1 MAQDLVD
8 LTSDLRDIAM
18 MAAHPTKV
26 DDVLARA
33 LDYLGEVIPFEL
45 AAVLELVDDEL
56 RVRCARG
63 PLASE
68 AVRRHS
74 LALAEHPTLRRVL
87 ETRRARVMRDH
98 DHAGEDGDPY
108 DGVLDLP
115 HGHSC
120 MVVPLHAGDRT
131 LGMMSFDNRECG
143 LYDATVLNLAAIYGQ
158 IIALALV
165 AAEQAMLLDRSRAQ
179 LERLNAVLVEEVT
192 GRTDA
197 AALLEESVSAP
208 MRMLVRHARQV
219 AVTDVPVLITG
230 ETGTGKEVVAR
241 AVHGWSRRH
250 AQPFVTLNCAALPEQ
265 LIESELFGHRRGAF
279 TGATSDRT
287 GRFAAANG
295 GTLFLDE
302 IGDMPVALQ
311 SKLLRVLQEGTFEP
325 LGSDQTVKVDVRIL
339 AATNVNLETAIAEGR
354 FREDLYYRLSV
365 FPLEL
370 PPLRARM
377 DDVPRIAASVLQA
390 IARRTGRGPWTLSPQ
405 SIDRMCVH
413 EWRGNIR
420 ELINVLERAT
430 ILQQAGVLDVDL
442 PVQGRRLVPAA
453 LPSHTPAAR
462 MRTLEEVEREHIEM
476 VLARAGGK
484 IYGTDGAAALLG
496 LKPSTLQSRMQRLGL
511 TKRTVDGLC
520 PPVTDEGVRPPIVLE
535 SSDDSE

>member
-1 MAQDLVD
+1 MTQHLVD
-8 LTSDLRDIAM
+8 LTSDLRDIATL
-18 MAAHPTKV
+18 AAHPTKV
-26 DDVLARA
+26 DDLLVRA
-33 LDYLGEVIPFEL
+33 LDYLGEVIPYEL

-68 AVRRHS
+68 AVHRHAV
-74 LALAEHPTLRRVL
+74 ALSTHPTLRRVL
-87 ETRRARVMRDH
+87 ETRRARVMSDH
-98 DHAGEDGDPY
+98 LHADEDGDPY

-143 LYDATVLNLAAIYGQ
+143 LYDANVVNLAAIYGQ

-165 AAEQAMLLDRSRAQ
+165 AAEQAMLLDRYRAQ

-197 AALLEESVSAP
+197 AALLDESTSPA
-208 MRMLVRHARQV
+208 MRTVVRMARQV
-219 AVTDVPVLITG
+219 AVTDVPVLVTG

-241 AVHGWSRRH
+241 AIHGWSRRH
-250 AQPFVTLNCAALPEQ
+250 SAPFVTLNCATLPEQ

-279 TGATSDRT
+279 TGATADRT

-302 IGDMPVALQ
+302 IGEMPVALQ
-311 SKLLRVLQEGTFEP
+311 AKLLRVLQEGTFEP

-339 AATNVNLETAIAEGR
+339 AATNVQLETAIAEGR

-365 FPLEL
+365 FPIEL
-370 PPLRARM
+370 PPLRERM
-377 DDVPRIAASVLQA
+377 DDVPVIAASVLRA
-390 IARRTGRGPWTLSPQ
+390 IAMRTGRGPWTLPSAT
-405 SIDRMCVH
+405 IDRLRAH

-430 ILQQAGVLDVDL
+430 ILQQPGPLEVDL
-442 PVQGRRLVPAA
+442 PQSGRRSAVMPA
-453 LPSHTPAAR
+453 LPERADASR
-462 MRTLEEVEREHIEM
+462 VRTLVEVEREHIES
-476 VLARAGGK
+476 VLARVGGK

-511 TKRTVDGLC
+511 R
-520 PPVTDEGVRPPIVLE
+520 
-535 SSDDSE
+535 